1 MINRDIKK
9 QSITW
14 TSDKSQPIWV
24 GDYRDVVLTIVGT
37 GTATVLATASK
48 EVVDFTAASTI
59 GNAFATVVIADL
71 TTVTTPYATSLVVA
85 GATKLGEINS
95 NLVGWVCIT
104 RSANT
109 LDAYLTYCDNS

>member
-1 MINRDIKK
+1 MNPRDIKK

-14 TSDKSQPIWV
+14 TANKSQPIWV
-24 GDYRDVVLTIVGT
+24 GDFRDVVLTIVGT

-59 GNAFATVVIADL
+59 GNAFATMVIADM
-71 TTVTTPYATSLVVA
+71 TAASTYATSLVVA
-85 GATKLGEINS
+85 GATKLGEVNT

-104 RSANT
+104 RSADT
-109 LDAYLTYCDNS
+109 LDGYLTYCDNS